1 MRKSNALAYLGTLQC
16 QKKSFNA
23 LPTVI
28 NVTELIVGVTNAV
41 DNIRLDCLS
50 LEYFPS
56 LMFVS
61 VAMIKALNKVYNAQ
75 SVRIGS

>member
-1 MRKSNALAYLGTLQC
+1 
-16 QKKSFNA
+16 
-23 LPTVI
+23 VV

-61 VAMIKALNKVYNAQ
+61 VALIKALNKVYYTQ
-75 SVRIGS
+75 SIRIGS